1 MLGINPE
8 DVIRVVKSIQTQLI
22 VIGIILLAAG
32 SVCMLWGGRRRTA

>member
-22 VIGIILLAAG
+22 VIGIILLSFVAP
-32 SVCMLWGGRRRTA
+32 LTWGAIGVM